1 MKDQRI
7 AVGALL
13 LLIAVAAG
21 AFGAHG
27 LRARLSPEALA
38 QWHTA
43 VEYQFYH
50 GLGILLVAALSERLG
65 PGSVR
70 WASLL
75 FLSGTLLFS
84 GSIYLLST
92 RELTGFH
99 GIGAILGPITPV
111 GGLLLMAGWT
121 TLLISAVRRPDVG

>member
-7 AVGALL
+7 ALGALL

-27 LRARLSPEALA
+27 LRARLSPEALS

-65 PGSVR
+65 QGSMR
-70 WASLL
+70 WACRL
-75 FLSGTLLFS
+75 FLGGTLLFS

-99 GIGAILGPITPV
+99 ALGAILGPITPV
-111 GGLLLMAGWT
+111 GGLLLMAGWGT
-121 TLLISAVRRPDVG
+121 VLISAVRRHDAH

>member
-27 LRARLSPEALA
+27 LRARLSPEALD

>member
-7 AVGALL
+7 AIGALL

-27 LRARLSPEALA
+27 LRARLAPEALA

-70 WASLL
+70 WASRL

-92 RELTGFH
+92 SELTGFH
-99 GIGAILGPITPV
+99 GIGTVLGPITPV
-111 GGLLLMAGWT
+111 GGLLLMGGWA
-121 TLLISAVRRPDVG
+121 TLLISAVRRPDVR

>member
-7 AVGALL
+7 ATGSLL
-13 LLIAVAAG
+13 LLIAVATG

-27 LRARLSPEALA
+27 LRDRLAPEALA

-65 PGSVR
+65 QGSVR
-70 WASLL
+70 WACRL
-75 FLSGTLLFS
+75 FLGGTLLFS

-92 RELTGFH
+92 RELTGLH
-99 GIGAILGPITPV
+99 GIGSILGPMTPL
-111 GGLLLMAGWT
+111 GGGLLMAGWA
-121 TLLISAVRRPDVG
+121 TLLISALRRPDVR

>member
-27 LRARLSPEALA
+27 LRARLSPQALA

-65 PGSVR
+65 TSSVR
-70 WASLL
+70 WACRL
-75 FLSGTLLFS
+75 FLGGTLLFS

-99 GIGAILGPITPV
+99 GIGSMLGPITPL
-111 GGLLLMAGWT
+111 GGLLLMAGWA
-121 TLLISAVRRPDVG
+121 TLLISAVRRSDAG

>member
-121 TLLISAVRRPDVG
+121 TLLISAVRRSDVG